1 MLSLATTSLGASVPP
16 LAATPPVFAT
26 DFYVGRQDA
35 IAINQGGYRVANGVC
50 CSMEHAAQCKL
61 QGVNAGGDTYEQG
74 SKERVRSDSA
84 RGSVVSWWGDVK
96 KQFAIIPGS
105 QANSTHKWACAQYCP
120 LDGEYVPSLLIG
132 DGQKGPFDKPKDKGQ
147 KAITQPKAIGNTTK
161 VCENWQWTETI
172 LGVVPMQETNFY
184 VDMSAKPAAPF
195 FMSSTIKPFNN
206 PIGEENSSFIG
217 YKAMDVSDDLDIDP
231 ASVSTCAK
239 SDSCDPPPSAPGQ
252 VMYEND
258 YVLAAL
264 SPHVAAAHKL
274 LKVESVYERAAKQV
288 AKEGVPAV
296 AVTDDPP
303 QPNITFA
310 TDFTATENL
319 LSVIAQ
325 GASHGPSGDPCC
337 YSDSPAPQCQ
347 VQVQH
352 QSGTRYL
359 DVTNQRT
366 RFEDKVGQQTVV
378 DDYKAFKS
386 MLINVTAGVETCQE
400 YCPIDPDDKLEP
412 FDPFDPFDKT
422 KDLGKT
428 TFEGKPAEHYQ
439 WKDIILK
446 IIVMSQT
453 EFYADI
459 TNPKAAVPLFSM
471 QELTPF
477 GQKPPIG
484 TTNQTWSDFTP
495 GPPDAKKFAIAGMA
509 TCPRSGNCGQQSKQ
523 IHRAALRQ
531 FHTFARFQEAE

>member
-1 MLSLATTSLGASVPP
+1 MACRPRPRRHPATRPALTHHAPRPLPP
-16 LAATPPVFAT
+16 LA
-26 DFYVGRQDA
+26 
-35 IAINQGGYRVANGVC
+35 
-50 CSMEHAAQCKL
+50 
-61 QGVNAGGDTYEQG
+61 
-74 SKERVRSDSA
+74 
-84 RGSVVSWWGDVK
+84 
-96 KQFAIIPGS
+96 
-105 QANSTHKWACAQYCP
+105 P
-120 LDGEYVPSLLIG
+120 LSP
-132 DGQKGPFDKPKDKGQ
+132 
-147 KAITQPKAIGNTTK
+147 GNTTK

-366 RFEDKVGQQTVV
+366 RFEDKVGQQTVRPSPNPPPSPTRQPGRKPRQTQPPNPAANLTANPTAKPSRQAQPPALAGIPLPATRHSHDPPPRLVAQVV